1 MTTPRIVFSDTPGR
15 LHGRTAI
22 VTGAGQGVGEGIA
35 RRLAAEGANVVIAA
49 RRAETGEPVA
59 ESIQALGGSAACIE
73 TDITSRASVFT
84 CVTRAVH
91 MFGGLHIM
99 VHNAFRGGVPH
110 RLEDADLERHWKH
123 MSQTGVWAVLHT
135 GQAAWPH
142 LQVAGRHGRFI
153 IVTSPSGVEGSAN
166 IPLYSPVKAAERAIA
181 KSLAREWGPS
191 GVTVNCIA
199 PVAASPA
206 LLGAFERS
214 PALQDALEART
225 PLGRVGDPE
234 ADIGS
239 VALFLASDDSAY
251 VTGQTIVCDGGSFLG
266 L

>member
-1 MTTPRIVFSDTPGR
+1 MTNFSSANSGR
-15 LHGRTAI
+15 LAGRTAI

-49 RRAETGEPVA
+49 RRAVTGEPVA
-59 ESIQALGGSAACIE
+59 ESIQSLGGSAICVETAITNRESVAACVAA
-73 TDITSRASVFT
+73 TVQR
-84 CVTRAVH
+84 
-91 MFGGLHIM
+91 FGGLRIL
-99 VHNAFRGGVPH
+99 VHNAFRGGLPH
-110 RLEDADLERHWKH
+110 KLDDVDLDRQWKH

-142 LQVAGRHGRFI
+142 LRDAGRHGRFI

-191 GVTVNCIA
+191 GVTVNCVA

-206 LLGAFERS
+206 LLNAFERS
-214 PALQDALEART
+214 PALQAALEART

-239 VALFLASDDSAY
+239 VALFFASDDSAY
-251 VTGQTIVCDGGSFLG
+251 VTGQTVVCDGGSFLG